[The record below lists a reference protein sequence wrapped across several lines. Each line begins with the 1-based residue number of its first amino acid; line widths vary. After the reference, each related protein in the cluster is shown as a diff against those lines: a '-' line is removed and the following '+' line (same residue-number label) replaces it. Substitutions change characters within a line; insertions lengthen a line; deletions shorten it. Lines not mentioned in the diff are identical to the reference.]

1 MSRQRLPCR
10 ADRLWLCRLAA
21 EQCSEAR
28 AHISVAAT
36 AGHGH
41 CAAEVASDL
50 QHGPDNLPEGFC
62 ESIHWLEQRITDQ
75 LWLPA
80 LRAPSLPRAHRGRFA
95 WPPAGRRSN
104 FHVLHVTVGGVGC
117 TVVFYQLLAFS
128 GAHFAA
134 RRTR

>member
-1 MSRQRLPCR
+1 M
-10 ADRLWLCRLAA
+10 
-21 EQCSEAR
+21 AR
-28 AHISVAAT
+28 
-36 AGHGH
+36 
-41 CAAEVASDL
+41 
-50 QHGPDNLPEGFC
+50 DNLPEGFC

-80 LRAPSLPRAHRGRFA
+80 LRAPSLPRAHRGRF
-95 WPPAGRRSN
+95 RSI
-104 FHVLHVTVGGVGC
+104 FHVLHLIVGGVGC